1 MVKRKGY
8 LLEKIATKENIELGD
23 KNSRKNKSVKTRF
36 YISQHDLNKEE
47 DNSKILDSFKNG
59 KYKTSKYKTD
69 IIYEPKERILSKLPY
84 YPDRI
89 AHCAIMNVMKPIW
102 IKQFVNYTYANIE
115 GRGIHA
121 CKREVERIINKYNKK
136 GMIMYYLQF
145 DISKFYYNIVHRI
158 LKEILSRK
166 IKDNKLLTILY
177 EIIDSHKYEGKYKY
191 VNETS
196 GLPLGNYPSGYE
208 CNLYLDSFDRWLK
221 EELKC
226 KYVVRYA
233 DDVVIFSDSKEFLH
247 KVLICSKL
255 YLKSKLELKIKDNH
269 HISRIDK
276 QPINFIGYV
285 FSNNHTK
292 VRKSIKTK
300 IAKLID
306 DYNKGHITNSKF
318 IRSISSYFGWL
329 VNGDCRY
336 LFNKLCIIISTKNN
350 YVKSNIEKLKVKYI
364 NY

>member
-1 MVKRKGY
+1 MKRKGY

-23 KNSRKNKSVKTRF
+23 KNSRKNKSAKTKY
-36 YISQHDLNKEE
+36 YINKHDLNKEAE
-47 DNSKILDSFKNG
+47 NNAILESFKNG

-69 IIYEPKERILSKLPY
+69 IIYEPKKRILSKLPY

-89 AHCAIMNVMKPIW
+89 AHCAIMNIMKPIW
-102 IKQFVNYTYANIE
+102 IKQLVDFTYANIE

-121 CKREVERIINKYNKK
+121 CKNHVEKIIKRYRKANKHL
-136 GMIMYYLQF
+136 YYLQF
-145 DISKFYYNIVHRI
+145 DISKFYYNISHRI
-158 LKEILSRK
+158 LKDILIRK
-166 IKDNKLLTILY
+166 IKDKKLLDILY
-177 EIIDSHKYEGKYKY
+177 EIIDSYKYEGEYKY
-191 VNETS
+191 VKETS

-208 CNLYLDSFDRWLK
+208 CNLYLSDFDRWLK

-233 DDVVIFSDSKEFLH
+233 DDIVIFSKDKDFLH

-255 YLKSKLELKIKDNH
+255 YLKSKLKLKLKDNY
-269 HISRIDK
+269 HIARIDK

-285 FSNNHTK
+285 FSSTHTK
-292 VRKSIKTK
+292 VRKSIKVK
-300 IAKLID
+300 ITKLID
-306 DYNKGHITNSKF
+306 SYNRGHTTNSKF

-329 VNGDCRY
+329 VNGDCKY
-336 LFNKLCIIISTKNN
+336 LFNKLCMSVSTKNN
-350 YVKSNIEKLKVKYI
+350 YVKSSIEKLKVKYI